1 MRTFAAV
8 CPRVQVAPGRKIINI
23 ITINMGIMKKVL
35 FVIGSL
41 RKQSFNRQVSEYVK
55 VLLGDRAEI
64 TELEYADLP
73 FVNQDTEFPTPDT
86 LTRVRKE
93 VLGTDLIWVFTPEY
107 NASYPAAVKN
117 LFDWLSRPMTAEPNS
132 ATAIKGKKVALT
144 GIGGSNQTKGSRE
157 KLTALLN
164 FIGAVVMENQVGLA
178 VNAEAWTSNKVV
190 LSDEQKAMLRKQ
202 AEDMLAVV
210 G

>member
-1 MRTFAAV
+1 
-8 CPRVQVAPGRKIINI
+8 
-23 ITINMGIMKKVL
+23 MKKVL

-117 LFDWLSRPMTAEPNS
+117 LFDWLSRPMAAEPNS

-178 VNAEAWTSNKVV
+178 VNAEAWASNKVV

-202 AEDMLAVV
+202 AEDMLAFV